1 MMILKLSV
9 LIEFIFIIEFNA
21 YFMNKKIIIIPIIAI
36 LGIIVVSFSSNETSE
51 KNNILFHVTLADP
64 DLYINGVYTEEFI
77 LEKGEYFF
85 RFVPNGSSPKI
96 LSITLNGNTFDY
108 SEDFDLIGTPHQTGN
123 SEYFTWNYD
132 GEKNIIN
139 SEMQKVSIT
148 INPNGETIG
157 SVSVDILEN

>member
-1 MMILKLSV
+1 MHILL
-9 LIEFIFIIEFNA
+9 
-21 YFMNKKIIIIPIIAI
+21 NKKIIIIF
-36 LGIIVVSFSSNETSE
+36 IVVILTIVVVGFPLNETSE

-64 DLYINGVYTEEFI
+64 DLYINGVYTEEFT

-108 SEDFDLIGTPHQTGN
+108 SEDFDLIGIPHQTGI
-123 SEYFTWNYD
+123 SEYFTWDYD
-132 GEKNIIN
+132 GQKNIIN

>member
-1 MMILKLSV
+1 MILKLSV

-21 YFMNKKIIIIPIIAI
+21 YFMNKKIIIISIIAI
-36 LGIIVVSFSSNETSE
+36 LGIIVVGFSSNETSE
-51 KNNILFHVTLADP
+51 KNDILFHVTLADP

-108 SEDFDLIGTPHQTGN
+108 SEDFDLIGTPHQAGN

-132 GEKNIIN
+132 GQKNIVN
-139 SEMQKVSIT
+139 SEMQKVSIK

>member
-36 LGIIVVSFSSNETSE
+36 LGIVVVSFSSNETSE

-64 DLYINGVYTEEFI
+64 DLYINGVYTKEFI

-132 GEKNIIN
+132 GERNIIN

>member
-1 MMILKLSV
+1 MHNLL
-9 LIEFIFIIEFNA
+9 
-21 YFMNKKIIIIPIIAI
+21 NKKIIIIFTVIILAI
-36 LGIIVVSFSSNETSE
+36 ILVSFSSNETSE

-64 DLYINGVYTEEFI
+64 NLYDNGVYTKEFI
-77 LEKGEYFF
+77 LEKGEYIF

-108 SEDFDLIGTPHQTGN
+108 SEDFQLIGTSHQTGI
-123 SEYFTWNYD
+123 SEYFTWDYD
-132 GEKNIIN
+132 GQKNIIN

>member
-1 MMILKLSV
+1 MILKLSV

-36 LGIIVVSFSSNETSE
+36 LGIAVVGFSSNETSE
-51 KNNILFHVTLADP
+51 KNDILFHVTLADP
-64 DLYINGVYTEEFI
+64 NLYINGVYTKEFI

-108 SEDFDLIGTPHQTGN
+108 SEDFDLIGTSHQTGN

-132 GEKNIIN
+132 GERNIIN

>member
-21 YFMNKKIIIIPIIAI
+21 YFMNKKIMIIAIIAI
-36 LGIIVVSFSSNETSE
+36 LGIVVVSFSSNETSE

-77 LEKGEYFF
+77 LKKGEYVF

-96 LSITLNGNTFDY
+96 LSIILNGNTFDY